1 MDWQSLKGKHI
12 VFDGPDGSGKTT
24 LMRQFIT
31 AAGANGLRVMDVRE
45 PGGTTIGEAIRSLI
59 LDPSLKGMDVRTEVL
74 LFMASRAQLIT
85 ERVVPHLRDG
95 YVVVSDRGISST
107 LAYQGTGGGIRF
119 QDIAAVADAVL
130 ERAWPD
136 LTVVCDVDYAVAKGR
151 MHERRRPAD
160 RIESN
165 AEDYHKRVRMGFL
178 RVVKEF
184 PDRCVQVDANM
195 DPDAVWAASR
205 AVIAQHFD
213 PIKVTSML
221 IRGLPVFLYEDLEG
235 RVTPWSVWCPVCC
248 ITLQR
253 QTREAAIAAI
263 TEQIDQADRSA

>member
-31 AAGANGLRVMDVRE
+31 VAGANGLRVMDVRE
-45 PGGTTIGEAIRSLI
+45 PGGTTIGEAVRSLI

-85 ERVVPHLRDG
+85 ERVVPHLREG

-119 QDIAAVADAVL
+119 QDIVAVADAVL

-136 LTVVCDVDYAVAKGR
+136 LTVVCDVDYAVAKDR
-151 MHERRRPAD
+151 MHERQRPAD

-195 DPDAVWAASR
+195 LEDDVWRAALAAVK
-205 AVIAQHFD
+205 QHFD
-213 PIKVTSML
+213 PVKVEALTV
-221 IRGLPVFLYEDLEG
+221 RGMATFLHEDRTD
-235 RVTPWSVWCPVCC
+235 RVAPWRAWCPVRG

-253 QTREAAIAAI
+253 QTRESVLAAV
-263 TEQIDQADRSA
+263 TEQIEQE